1 MNFTPEM
8 MKMAQE
14 QMARMTPAQL
24 ADMQKMAAGMD
35 PSVAAK
41 MGIDPAQ
48 LRTAS
53 AAMQNMSADDMAK
66 AAEQARARARVPRGL
81 QGSCVAVVLTR
92 RCACC
97 AAQMRNMSP
106 EDMKRQM
113 DSANAQS
120 GAQQQYYFKARGD
133 T

>member
-1 MNFTPEM
+1 
-8 MKMAQE
+8 MAQE

-66 AAEQARARARVPRGL
+66 AAEQARARARVPRAL
-81 QGSCVAVVLTR
+81 QGSRCSYAHAALRVLR
-92 RCACC
+92 RCATC
-97 AAQMRNMSP
+97 R
-106 EDMKRQM
+106 R
-113 DSANAQS
+113 
-120 GAQQQYYFKARGD
+120 RI
-133 T
+133 